1 MKELLEK
8 ILGQIKKT
16 PSGVRAYEDLYHICL
31 ETQKTDIP
39 LSVEYLKKLS
49 DIIENRIPQSE
60 TDKELRSLFMLHKKV
75 LLAAAPFDFESYL
88 LYVEWERE
96 PDKKF
101 YVPRREV
108 MHPVVQA
115 MQDLID
121 DRLDL
126 LTISMPPGTG
136 KSTLGIFFLSWV
148 MGRFPDSQSLA
159 SAHSGMLTRSFYDG
173 VYQIITDSEYLWA
186 DVFPGVKMAATN
198 SKEETI
204 DLHKKHRFST
214 LTCRAINASLTGA
227 TRCDKILYADD
238 LCSGIEEAMSK
249 ERLDKLWSA
258 YTNDLKSRKKE
269 GAKEIHI
276 ATRWSVH
283 DVIGRLENQYGGDS
297 RAKFIVL
304 PALDADGESN
314 FNYTYGVGFSRNY
327 FEDMRNNLDEASFKA
342 LFMNQPIEREGLL
355 YDVDELRRY
364 FELPAEDPDAIIG
377 ICDTKDKGSD
387 YAFLPAAYVYGNDYY
402 IDDCICDNS
411 LPNIVD
417 ARLVDILLRC
427 KVKMCRFESNSAGGR
442 VAEKVQNEVKKR
454 GGITRIT
461 TKFTTA
467 NKETKIIVN
476 SAWVKEH
483 CLFKDDS
490 LYKRQSDYGRIC
502 GCFISTSRQASC
514 NYGIGTDGRISM
526 SVEEKNRSWC
536 SSSRENDQRAVTIE
550 CASDKTAPYAFNNA
564 VYASLVNLCVD
575 ICQRNGKSKLLWL
588 GDKNKTLAYAPKSD
602 EMVLTV
608 HRWFA
613 NKSCPGDWL
622 YNRLGNLA
630 AEVTKRLT
638 GGSTD
643 TGKVDVP
650 SDGKTLYRV
659 QTGAFSKRSNADAW
673 AAKLKAAGF
682 DTYIVQMGNLYKVQV
697 GAYSQKSNA
706 ENMMVKLKAAG
717 YDAFITTKSGTAAGT
732 AKKSAAEIAK
742 EIYNGTCS
750 DARWSSWGNGADRVN
765 RLKQAGYDP
774 SEVQSE
780 VNKLF

>member
-1 MKELLEK
+1 MAHQIDESKPKYLSQTRFMSGRRIIKTSVTEITDENVVDVLRKALATHELNRSEIDYLWKYYRGDQPIRNRVKDVRPEICNK
-8 ILGQIKKT
+8 ITENRANEIVSFKVGYLCGEPIQYVSRNGGEEIVKQINT
-16 PSGVRAYEDLYHICL
+16 LNEYMFAEDKAAQDQELVEWQMICGTAFRLVLPDEPGEEDEAPFELYTLDPRDTFVVYSNEIGNKPLMAVKYSKDDNEIFHYSIYTENRYYL
-31 ETQKTDIP
+31 VDGDI
-39 LSVEYLKKLS
+39 LVESKPHAL
-49 DIIENRIPQSE
+49 DMIPIIEYPGNNARLGS
-60 TDKELRSLFMLHKKV
+60 
-75 LLAAAPFDFESYL
+75 FE
-88 LYVEWERE
+88 
-96 PDKKF
+96 
-101 YVPRREV
+101 
-108 MHPVVQA
+108 
-115 MQDLID
+115 
-121 DRLDL
+121 
-126 LTISMPPGTG
+126 
-136 KSTLGIFFLSWV
+136 
-148 MGRFPDSQSLA
+148 
-159 SAHSGMLTRSFYDG
+159 
-173 VYQIITDSEYLWA
+173 
-186 DVFPGVKMAATN
+186 
-198 SKEETI
+198 
-204 DLHKKHRFST
+204 
-214 LTCRAINASLTGA
+214 
-227 TRCDKILYADD
+227 
-238 LCSGIEEAMSK
+238 
-249 ERLDKLWSA
+249 
-258 YTNDLKSRKKE
+258 
-269 GAKEIHI
+269 
-276 ATRWSVH
+276 
-283 DVIGRLENQYGGDS
+283 
-297 RAKFIVL
+297 IVL
-304 PALDADGESN
+304 PLLDAINNVESN
-314 FNYTYGVGFSRNY
+314 RMDGMEQLVQAFIKFINCDITKEEYEEFLQLGAIKVKSVDGQAADVGVVTT
-327 FEDMRNNLDEASFKA
+327 EL
-342 LFMNQPIEREGLL
+342 NQTQSQTLKDDYYNAMLTIC
-355 YDVDELRRY
+355 
-364 FELPAEDPDAIIG
+364 G
-377 ICDTKDKGSD
+377 ICD
-387 YAFLPAAYVYGNDYY
+387 
-402 IDDCICDNS
+402 
-411 LPNIVD
+411 
-417 ARLVDILLRC
+417 
-427 KVKMCRFESNSAGGR
+427 
-442 VAEKVQNEVKKR
+442 
-454 GGITRIT
+454 
-461 TKFTTA
+461 
-467 NKETKIIVN
+467 
-476 SAWVKEH
+476 
-483 CLFKDDS
+483 
-490 LYKRQSDYGRIC
+490 
-502 GCFISTSRQASC
+502 CFISTSRQASC

-732 AKKSAAEIAK
+732 TKKSAAEIAK